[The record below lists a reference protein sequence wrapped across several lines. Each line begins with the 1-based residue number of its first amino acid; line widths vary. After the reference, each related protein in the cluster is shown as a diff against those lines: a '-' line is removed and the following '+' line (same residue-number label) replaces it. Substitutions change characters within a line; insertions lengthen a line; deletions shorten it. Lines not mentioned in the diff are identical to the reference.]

1 MNKRLK
7 QLADE
12 AADFA
17 AFRCTMDDGGL
28 QQFNDLYMEKYAK
41 LIVDECIEACAEHD
55 MESFGIFP
63 IRALMVTRS
72 CQKNIK
78 QWLDGDMMTKRER
91 QQLETEQEIERL
103 EKRILE
109 LRNQ

>member
-1 MNKRLK
+1 MNKRLQ
-7 QLADE
+7 QLADK
-12 AADFA
+12 AADYA
-17 AFRCTMDDGGL
+17 AFQCTMDDAGL
-28 QQFNDLYMEKYAK
+28 QQFNDMYMSKYAQ
-41 LIVDECIEACAEHD
+41 LIVEECVEACADHD

-72 CQKNIK
+72 CQKNLKRWIN
-78 QWLDGDMMTKRER
+78 GEGMTHRER
-91 QQLETEQEIERL
+91 QQLETDQEIERL